1 MESNKQI
8 QSTGPA
14 QVGEDANTTER
25 CESQGFL
32 DVSKAD
38 ITTKGESTSTVISA
52 EEQRHN

>member
-8 QSTGPA
+8 QSTGPE

-38 ITTKGESTSTVISA
+38 IITKGESTSTVISA